1 MKNNIKEINEIIF
14 ELEKNKKELEKKVK
28 ELKSDIYSDKKKE
41 DIYDSKAKKSMK
53 VFGMSLLI
61 TVLNAF
67 LVEKFGYTLPFE
79 FIPRI
84 IVPVITTISSFAYF
98 LYCDIKAFD
107 FGCEAVRNDSI
118 LRCTKDE
125 LHETEES
132 LSLEYAKRRR
142 SIEKNNLED
151 IMNIHENL
159 GLINNMDYTQIESK
173 PKVRSLTNKKVN
185 N

>member
-28 ELKSDIYSDKKKE
+28 ELKSDIYSDEEKE
-41 DIYDSKAKKSMK
+41 DKYDSNAKKSMK
-53 VFGMSLLI
+53 VFGISLLI

-67 LVEKFGYTLPFE
+67 LVEKLGYTLPSE
-79 FIPRI
+79 FIPRM

-98 LYCDIKAFD
+98 WYCDIKAFD

-118 LRCTKDE
+118 LSCTEDE

-132 LSLEYAKRRR
+132 LSLEYAKRRS
-142 SIEKNNLED
+142 SIDEKNLED

-173 PKVRSLTNKKVN
+173 PKVRSLTNNKG
-185 N
+185 